1 MSGGVPPP
9 NYNPASTLP
18 LPSGG
23 GPDIVAVRGG
33 GIGGGK
39 GDDIDLGTDSG
50 FPDDGE
56 YPVLRYDITKK
67 QYMIVVTKD
76 GSKYAIYDA
85 NLGALQSRASD
96 VAKGTYKPTGA
107 STTSASATPASP
119 RKRKEGQKTRKQKS
133 RKNRSGTN
141 KR

>member
-1 MSGGVPPP
+1 MPPP

-18 LPSGG
+18 LPNGG

-33 GIGGGK
+33 GIGSGR
-39 GDDIDLGTDSG
+39 GDDVDLGTDSG

-67 QYMIVVTKD
+67 QYMIIVTKD

-85 NLGALQSRASD
+85 DLGALQSRASD
-96 VAKGTYKPTGA
+96 IAKGTYKPTGA
-107 STTSASATPASP
+107 STGATPASP

-133 RKNRSGTN
+133 RKNRRGTN